1 MTGGQYAG
9 HVDQA
14 KGFLKSQVDSSNA
27 SSEV

>member
-1 MTGGQYAG
+1 MTGDQYAG

-14 KGFLKSQVDSSNA
+14 KDFLKSQVDNSYA